1 MGVYFNNHTH
11 TEYSNLR
18 LLDCINKPEELID
31 KAIEVGLTGLAITDH
46 ESLSAHIKVNKY
58 AKKIREKN
66 PDFVIALGNE
76 IYLTDTRDLGQ
87 KYYHFILIAKDEDG
101 YRGLKELSSIA
112 WMNGYYDRRMERVPL
127 LKSELREVMKKYKGH
142 IIGTTACIGGE
153 LGNSILNL
161 NNCEEVNDM
170 DNRDRYHKQIV
181 DFMTFCIDVFGKD
194 DFYIECAPAS
204 SPEQIIANKR
214 MLKISEAFDID
225 MCIGTDAHYL
235 TKEDRYVHKS
245 YLNSKGG
252 EREVDSFYEFTH
264 LMTEQE
270 TRELLR
276 FSYDDDVIDYIFN
289 SSNQMSKKIEFYS
302 LERHQ
307 SIPEVEV
314 TNYQKND
321 WSRVPGLVMD
331 SFDYKYKVLQSLIS
345 SDNIQERYWVQE
357 CLQAMIDKDLIYKP
371 EYWDR
376 LEEEARV
383 KRVIGEKLGT
393 CMFAYPNT
401 LKHYVDLFWDCGS
414 TVGAGRGSACAALN
428 HYLLGITQLD
438 PIEWDL
444 PFWRY
449 INDERTELGDIDLD
463 LAPSKIQKIFS
474 EIRKERGELG
484 LVQVCTFG
492 TEGTKS
498 AILTACRGYRS
509 EEYPDGIDVDAA
521 QYMSSLIPQERGF
534 LWPIEDVI
542 NGNPEKGR
550 KPIAAFITAVN
561 QYPGLLDIIIRIQGL
576 VNKRSSHAS
585 GVILFDSDK
594 IYDTAAIMRTPK
606 GALITQWDLHDQE
619 AAGSV
624 KYDFLLT
631 AVQDIIIQ
639 TIELLQADGVIEKD
653 LTLREVYNK
662 YLHPSI
668 LPRDDQKMWDALAN
682 GDVLGCFQFDSSV
695 GAQAAKKIKP
705 KNPMEMADANGLMR
719 LMTAEK
725 GAETPME
732 KYVRYKNNISLWY
745 KEMDQQGLT
754 KEEQKTL
761 EPYFLSSYGVPPS
774 QEQMMKILQ
783 DPKIC
788 GFTLAEANTARK
800 IVGKKQMDKI
810 PELRE
815 KVYNKA
821 TSDALGKYVWTY
833 GIGPQM
839 GYSFSIIHALAYSF
853 IGMQTLFLAT
863 HFNPVYWNTAYLI
876 VNSGAIDE
884 EEGDQSDYTKI
895 AKAIGEIRNAGI
907 KVSLVDINKS
917 DFGFKP
923 DVKNNQILFGLKGL
937 ANVNNDLIRDIID
950 NRPYVSLV
958 DFYNRVHPNK
968 QAMISLIK
976 GGGFDQFSSRMEAM
990 VQYIWITC
998 DKKKRLTLQNLPG
1011 LMRYGLIPDEERFVI
1026 PRRVYEFNRYLKAE
1040 CKDPFVPDKYLLDE
1054 RAINFLVEIDQENSM
1069 ESDNISWYIDMKVW
1083 DKIYQGYMDVFR
1095 NWIAE
1100 DKEGLLN
1107 ELNTVIFM
1115 EDWAK
1120 YASGNISSWEMESL
1134 CFYYH
1139 DHELVNVNNSKYGFV
1154 DFFSLPEEPIVDKV
1168 FKKGAS
1174 LIPIYKLHKI
1184 CGTCIAKNK
1193 VKSTVYLLTNNGVV
1207 PVKFR
1212 QEYFALF
1219 DKQTFK
1225 RNSDGTKKVVEKS
1238 WFNRG
1243 NMIVVQGIRRGDEF
1257 VTKKYA
1263 SSGGHQLYHIDQV
1276 LDNGDLILRSE
1287 RYQGDEE
1294 YEDSG
1299 IDG

>member
-1 MGVYFNNHTH
+1 MGTYFNNHAH
-11 TEYSNLR
+11 TEFSNLR
-18 LLDCINKPEELID
+18 LLDCINKPEALID
-31 KAIEVGLTGLAITDH
+31 KAIEVGLTGIAITDH
-46 ESLSAHIKVNKY
+46 ESLSAHMRVNKY
-58 AKKIREKN
+58 AKKMREKH
-66 PDFVIALGNE
+66 PEFTVALGNE
-76 IYLTDTRDLGQ
+76 IYLTDTRDMGQ
-87 KYYHFILIAKDEDG
+87 KYYHFILIAKDKEG

-127 LKSELREVMKKYKGH
+127 LKSELKEVMKRFKGH

-153 LGNSILNL
+153 LGSAIINL
-161 NNCEEVNDM
+161 HNCEEVNDM
-170 DNRDRYHKQIV
+170 INRDRYHQQIV
-181 DFMTFCIDVFGKD
+181 DFMTFCIDVFGPD

-204 SPEQIIANKR
+204 YPEQIVANKR
-214 MLKISEAFDID
+214 MLKISEAFGVK

-252 EREVDSFYEFTH
+252 EREVDSFYEFTR
-264 LMTEQE
+264 LMDEQE
-270 TRELLR
+270 TRELLGL
-276 FSYDDDVIDYIFN
+276 SYEEDVIDYIFN
-289 SSNQMSKKIEFYS
+289 CSNEMCASIEFFS

-307 SIPEVEV
+307 SIPEVDV
-314 TNYQKND
+314 TNYEPGD
-321 WSRVPGLVMD
+321 WSRVPGLIMD
-331 SFDYKYKVLQSLIS
+331 AFDHKYKVLQSLIQ

-357 CLQAMIDKDLIYKP
+357 CLQTMWDKGLELKP

-383 KRVIGEKLGT
+383 KRVIGQKLET

-401 LKHYVDLFWDCGS
+401 LKHYVDLFWECGS

-449 INDERTELGDIDLD
+449 INDERTELGDIDID
-463 LAPSKIQKIFS
+463 LAPSKIQKIF
-474 EIRKERGELG
+474 EKIREERGELG

-534 LWPIEDVI
+534 LWPIEDVV
-542 NGNPEKGR
+542 NGNAEKGR
-550 KPIAAFITAVN
+550 KPVTTFVSAVN
-561 QYPGLLDIIIRIQGL
+561 QYPGLLDIITRIQGL

-585 GVILFDSDK
+585 GVILFDVEN
-594 IYDTAAIMRTPK
+594 IYDTAAVMRTPK

-631 AVQDIIIQ
+631 SVQDIIIQ
-639 TIELLQADGVIEKD
+639 TVELLQADGVIEQD
-653 LTLREVYNK
+653 LTLRQVYNK
-662 YLHPSI
+662 YLHPAV
-668 LPRDDQKMWDALAN
+668 LPRDDQRMWDALAN

-695 GAQAAKKIKP
+695 GAQAAKKIRP
-705 KNPMEMADANGLMR
+705 NNPMEMADANGLMR
-719 LMTAEK
+719 LMTSEK

-732 KYVRYKNNISLWY
+732 KYVRFKNDISLWY

-754 KEEQKTL
+754 KEEQKNL

-800 IVGKKQMDKI
+800 IVGKKQMNKI
-810 PELRE
+810 PELRDQ
-815 KVYNKA
+815 VYNQA
-821 TSDALGKYVWTY
+821 TSEALGKYVWTY

-853 IGMQTLFLAT
+853 IGMQTLYLAT

-884 EEGDQSDYTKI
+884 EDGEQSDYTKI

-907 KVSLVDINKS
+907 KVSLVDINNS

-937 ANVNNDLIRDIID
+937 ANVNNDFIKTIID

-958 DFYNRVHPNK
+958 DFLNRAHPNK

-976 GGGFDQFSSRMEAM
+976 GGAFDEFSSRMEAM
-990 VQYIWITC
+990 IQYIWLTC

-1011 LMRYGLIPDEERFVI
+1011 LIRHDLIPDEERFI
-1026 PRRVYEFNRYLKAE
+1026 MPRRVFEFNRYLKAE
-1040 CKDPFVPDKYLLDE
+1040 CKDPWNVGKYKLDE
-1054 RAINFLVEIDQENSM
+1054 RAISFLVEIDCENLF
-1069 ESDNISWYIDMKVW
+1069 ETDNLNWYVDAKAW

-1095 NWIAE
+1095 NWITS
-1100 DKEGLLN
+1100 DKESILD
-1107 ELNTVIFM
+1107 ELNTTIFM
-1115 EDWAK
+1115 ADWEK
-1120 YASGNISSWEMESL
+1120 YAKGNISSWEMEAL

-1139 DHELVNVNNSKYGFV
+1139 DHELANVNKSKYGFV

-1168 FKKGAS
+1168 FKKGS
-1174 LIPIYKLHKI
+1174 STIPIFKLHKI

-1193 VKSTVYLLTNNGVV
+1193 TKSTVYLLTTTGVV
-1207 PVKFR
+1207 AVKFR

-1219 DKQTFK
+1219 DKQTFQ
-1225 RNSDGTKKVVEKS
+1225 RNSDGTKKVIEKS

-1263 SSGGHQLYHIDQV
+1263 SSGGHQLYHIDEI
-1276 LDNGDLILRSE
+1276 LEDGSLILRSE
-1287 RYQGDEE
+1287 RKQGDEE
-1294 YEDSG
+1294 YDDE
-1299 IDG
+1299 